1 MNITTAFFHWVRVS
15 KYGVFSGP
23 YFPVFGLNTERH
35 GVSLRIQSECAKIQT
50 RKNSVLGHFSGNVH
64 VGISLDIKFCFEKT
78 TLNFGTKF
86 AQNGYFQWNREKMNI
101 TIELHIWIS
110 LRAKFLLKLIVL
122 IFWTKFAQKGYFRSI
137 TEKTEHHNRV
147 LDIRISLGSKFQ
159 AKLTILI
166 Y

>member
-50 RKNSVLGHFSGNVH
+50 RKNSVLGHFSGNVQ

-86 AQNGYFQWNREKMNI
+86 AQNGYFQSNRENMNI
-101 TIELHIWIS
+101 TIELHI
-110 LRAKFLLKLIVL
+110 
-122 IFWTKFAQKGYFRSI
+122 
-137 TEKTEHHNRV
+137 
-147 LDIRISLGSKFQ
+147 
-159 AKLTILI
+159 
-166 Y
+166 